1 MTAGLAV
8 EVYDGVHVVYASDQQ
23 PTAGSNR
30 APQFCAYPPLP
41 GTTRHSKPARL
52 AADVHLPALTIIT
65 RHYATL
71 GTANF

>member
-1 MTAGLAV
+1 MESMWSMPVTNN
-8 EVYDGVHVVYASDQQ
+8 QQ
-23 PTAGSNR
+23 R
-30 APQFCAYPPLP
+30 APIGLRSFVRTRPPLP